1 MPQVDEKFSKNAA
14 DVREQQSPCDE
25 LCTISTP
32 SNDDPVGISP
42 ITTLSDYYR
51 RYHPGT
57 FASVHSTAP
66 PSSTHTNTLQLPFQA
81 HSEPIE
87 AHSKPIAEPVIVGT
101 TLCNNC
107 TVLEKKQ
114 FSTELELGL
123 QSRRLRDARNQLQKR
138 QAEVERFASQL
149 KDQELELA
157 LVKAQLSDVGES
169 LARDVDHVPEQEDSD
184 RNHHVAIIEAPDSAL
199 VVDASTPLSCVR
211 CELRNQS
218 ARLSELQL
226 RAMELKVTMS
236 ERRQIETE
244 SHAVRLLDALL
255 LERQM
260 RLQLQAELVAER
272 RKRRSAEEVGE
283 AIANEAKWP
292 FVMPDMLDAFLKLE
306 GIVGEV
312 SHEGKEG

>member
-123 QSRRLRDARNQLQKR
+123 QSRRLRDARNQLQKH